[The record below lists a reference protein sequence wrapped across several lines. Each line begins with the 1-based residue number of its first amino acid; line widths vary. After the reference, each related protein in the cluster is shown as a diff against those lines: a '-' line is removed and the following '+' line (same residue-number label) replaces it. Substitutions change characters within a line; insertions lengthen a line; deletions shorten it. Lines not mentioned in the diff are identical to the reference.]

1 MASLFDFWTGDGYH
15 PRRGRR
21 PDLIETRT
29 IRLDQTAADAP
40 EVEGLASAL
49 LEGAIAAYP
58 TETFYAL
65 GAAALSKKGV
75 DRIFRLK
82 KRDPSKPLS
91 FVVSD
96 MDMIRDVV
104 SSLSPAFMVLAA
116 EFWPGPL
123 TVVLPAAAGF
133 PDRLLGP
140 GRTIALRIPP
150 LAWLRS
156 LIREMSEPLTATS
169 ANLSGERELADP
181 AEVKAV
187 FDGRVDLIVDG
198 GPAPGGRPS
207 TIVDLA
213 GDRPR
218 ILREGAIPG
227 ARIGALF
234 RGLT

>member
-1 MASLFDFWTGDGYH
+1 
-15 PRRGRR
+15 
-21 PDLIETRT
+21 LIETHMV
-29 IRLDQTAADAP
+29 RLDKKAGDIPGVKDVAA
-40 EVEGLASAL
+40 AL
-49 LEGAIAAYP
+49 LAGAVAAYP

-91 FVVSD
+91 FIVSD
-96 MDMIRDVV
+96 MDMVREVV
-104 SSLSPAFMVLAA
+104 SSLSPAFTALAA

-123 TVVLPAAAGF
+123 TLVLPAAAGF
-133 PDRLLGP
+133 PDRVLGP

-156 LIREMSEPLTATS
+156 LVREMSEPLTATS
-169 ANLSGERELADP
+169 ANLSGKGELADP
-181 AEVKAV
+181 AEVKAL
-187 FDGRVDLIVDG
+187 FGGQVDLVIDG

-218 ILREGAIPG
+218 VLREGAIPG
-227 ARIGALF
+227 TRIGELL
-234 RGLT
+234 REVI